1 MVNGSLNNIKAY
13 KIGSVSANI
22 EQLSVKRDWMDETFD
37 KHAYHCFPVSLANTV
52 GWGISYPEDIV
63 AVWDGVRGPEPDH
76 VKIISGNKY
85 ATCDNGNGTFRI
97 NTNLVFETDP
107 NTSIMMY
114 QPPNMFIENG
124 HALSSI
130 VSSSWYDK
138 PVPVVWRI
146 DRPNVEFVIKANQPF
161 IAFMPISLGQLKN
174 VEVDVHNKII
184 DPEKNRNNQQYD
196 KKFRE
201 NNQSG
206 QWSDFYRNATDH
218 NGNSLGSHEVK
229 SLRLKTNDHTKKGT
243 SSSTL

>member
-1 MVNGSLNNIKAY
+1 MNNIKAY

-52 GWGISYPEDIV
+52 GWGLSYPEDIV

-85 ATCDNGNGTFRI
+85 ATSDNGNGTVRI
-97 NTNLVFETDP
+97 NTNLVFETDT

-114 QPPNMFIENG
+114 QPHNMFIEHG
-124 HALSSI
+124 QAMSSVI
-130 VSSSWYDK
+130 SSGWYQN
-138 PVPVVWRI
+138 PAPVVWRI
-146 DRPNVEFVIKANQPF
+146 NKANVEFVIKANQPF
-161 IAFMPISLGQLKN
+161 IAFMPISLTALKDI
-174 VEVDVHNKII
+174 EVDIFTKTFDNK
-184 DPEKNRNNQQYD
+184 KNKMEQEYG
-196 KKFRE
+196 KKFDE
-201 NNQSG
+201 INQSG

-229 SLRLKTNDHTKKGT
+229 ALRLKTNDHTKKGT